1 MATQLHQQLKERY
14 AEALDG
20 TLEAVVGRYRID
32 VRSADRLIEVQQAS
46 LSALRDKTRDLLRE
60 HCVTI
65 VKPIVRRWHL
75 VKWTKQDGELLSRR
89 LSPKRGDWWQAFD
102 ELIYFRNLFPHPN
115 LSIDLVLVDIEEHR
129 VAQKQRRFRG
139 RDYRVLDR
147 VLSEVV
153 ETRTLVTRA
162 DALRLFPG
170 TLPAEFDT
178 SDIADAWK
186 LPRYVAQRAAYFMR
200 EVGIAEI
207 CGKRGRSIA
216 YRLLDLAEPTKKKRT
231 RRRKSA

>member
-1 MATQLHQQLKERY
+1 M
-14 AEALDG
+14 
-20 TLEAVVGRYRID
+20 
-32 VRSADRLIEVQQAS
+32 
-46 LSALRDKTRDLLRE
+46 
-60 HCVTI
+60 TI
-65 VKPIVRRWHL
+65 VKPIVRRRHL
-75 VKWTKQDGELLSRR
+75 VKWTKPDGELLSRR

-162 DALRLFPG
+162 DALRLSLGRFPPSLTRATSRTPGSCQG
-170 TLPAEFDT
+170 TWLSA
-178 SDIADAWK
+178 
-186 LPRYVAQRAAYFMR
+186 AAYFMR